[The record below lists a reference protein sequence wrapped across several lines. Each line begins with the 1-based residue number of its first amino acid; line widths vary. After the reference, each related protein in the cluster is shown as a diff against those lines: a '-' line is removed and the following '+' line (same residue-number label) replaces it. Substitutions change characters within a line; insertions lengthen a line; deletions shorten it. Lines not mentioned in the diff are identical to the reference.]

1 MAILQMKRLTLAVI
15 RDQKDELM
23 KELIRHGCVEVS
35 GSGEEISASEIGSL
49 VKSESSEVQK
59 YRQGYTTLLHGI
71 ELLDRYVP
79 KKTKMLAPKPE
90 VEPDTLLDETGMW
103 GAVGFAHQIEE
114 NDARIK
120 RIAAEES
127 RQRSVIESLKPWL
140 GLTVPLNTGGTEYAA
155 MLLGTIPVRI
165 PLKDVADAIEEVT
178 DEAQLYSVSE
188 DKSQQYVMLIC
199 LREKLAEVQEV
210 LRDAGFTPAAVSGM
224 DGSARDC
231 TGKAE
236 VTLQELKLEK
246 EQARKAIEEEAV
258 RRDEMKLSADRMNAR
273 IAIAEAEEK
282 FYGTQSAVLMEGWV
296 PAEKEAEL
304 ERVFERFNCAYETRD
319 PLEEEY
325 PEVPVKLKNNRITD
339 GLNMVTNMY
348 SLPAYGTVDPNPL
361 MAPFFIVFFG
371 LMFADI
377 GYGIIMI
384 LAALFALARIKPQE
398 GTLSFCRLLLWGGL
412 ATTAAGFLTGACF
425 SDAPKQIYDLVC
437 QSKGIE
443 PTWQG
448 LPRLFS
454 PTEDSILVLVGSLIL
469 GWLHLNTGMV
479 ISFVLKCRAG
489 KKQDAIWEEGSLW
502 VLLLGAVI
510 FALKKLN
517 VVPAI
522 PNVVA
527 VAALVIGVAM
537 LLFGAGRNEKGFG
550 KVTAAFGCVYNTAT
564 GWFGDILSYSRIMAL
579 MLAGGVVGQVF
590 NTVAIMPAK
599 SMGLNA
605 GTMIAFVI
613 IFLLGHAMNFGLN
626 LLGCYVHDLRLQCLE
641 FFGKF
646 YQDGGKP
653 FQPMRLNGKFVRA
666 KN

>member
-35 GSGEEISASEIGSL
+35 GIGDEISASEIGSL

>member
-15 RDQKDELM
+15 RDQKDDLM

-35 GSGEEISASEIGSL
+35 EIGDEISASEISSL

-199 LREKLAEVQEV
+199 LREKLAEVHEV

-384 LAALFALARIKPQE
+384 LVALFALARIKPQE

-537 LLFGAGRNEKGFG
+537 LLFGAGRNEKGLG